1 MRCREV
7 KRRLNNG
14 RELTAEMEE
23 HLRECADCAAA
34 ARAAGDLVHAFRT
47 ARTADNLP
55 ATPLA
60 TVRERLAR
68 PEQEQYQ
75 KESRFMSTLREQF
88 SRRPRFSTGLVVAV
102 VAILFV
108 TLVPFSYDRTVG
120 YEVAFDGVTASGD
133 YTQTLPAALKA
144 LGYENTSV
152 NVVQNAGKGDYTI
165 ANLPSRQAAKEA
177 AAVFAVLTGSKAKPQ
192 INTVTETVSG
202 SLYAQV
208 RDGIIRIEV
217 DSAGK
222 SDSEI
227 ASEIEAKLADYG
239 FNDTQVQVN
248 TSADGQRQM
257 SIFIGD
263 ADAEPG
269 KQSEQTIELKMD
281 SGADKNVSFEVGGG
295 LEDSEMQQIIDA
307 NKDKSDSELES
318 LLEAKFA
325 EKGIPDAN
333 VTVTTKADGKRE
345 VQVDVN
351 QQKWNMDN

>member
-7 KRRLNNG
+7 KRRLNDG
-14 RELTAEMEE
+14 RKLTAEMEE
-23 HLRECADCAAA
+23 HLRVCADCAVA
-34 ARAAGDLVHAFRT
+34 ARAAGDLAHAFHT
-47 ARTADNLP
+47 AKTADNLP

-68 PEQEQYQ
+68 PEQEHYQ

-88 SRRPRFSTGLVVAV
+88 SRRPRFSTGLVIAVA
-102 VAILFV
+102 AILFV

-120 YEVAFDGVTASGD
+120 YEVAFDGVTANGD

-144 LGYENTSV
+144 LGYDNASV
-152 NVVQNAGKGDYTI
+152 NVTQDAGKATYTI
-165 ANLPSRQAAKEA
+165 ANLPTRAAAKEA
-177 AAVFAVLTGSKAKPQ
+177 AAVFAVLTGSKAEPQ
-192 INTVTETVSG
+192 INAVTETVSG

-208 RDGIIRIEV
+208 RDGVIRIEI

-248 TSADGQRQM
+248 TKPDGERQM

-263 ADAEPG
+263 ADAESG
-269 KQSEQTIELKMD
+269 KETEQTIELKMD
-281 SGADKNVSFEVGGG
+281 SSADENVSFEIGGG
-295 LEDSEMQQIIDA
+295 LEDSEMKQIIDA
-307 NKDKSDSELES
+307 NKNLSDSELES
-318 LLEAKFA
+318 LLESRFA

-333 VTVTTKADGKRE
+333 VIVTTRADGKRE

>member
-23 HLRECADCAAA
+23 HLRECAGCAAA
-34 ARAAGDLVHAFRT
+34 ARAAGDLARAFRM
-47 ARTADNLP
+47 AKTADNLP

-60 TVRERLAR
+60 TVREKVAR

-102 VAILFV
+102 VVILFV

-120 YEVAFDGVTASGD
+120 YEVAFNGVTASGD
-133 YTQTLPAALKA
+133 YTQTLPAALKV
-144 LGYENTSV
+144 LGYESASV
-152 NVVQNAGKGDYTI
+152 NVTQEAGKVNYTI
-165 ANLPSRQAAKEA
+165 GNLPSRVAAKEA
-177 AAVFAVLTGSKAKPQ
+177 AAVFAVLTGSKAQPQ
-192 INTVTETVSG
+192 INAVTETVSG

-208 RDGIIRIEV
+208 RDGIIRIEI

-227 ASEIEAKLADYG
+227 ASEIEARLADYG

-248 TSADGQRQM
+248 TSPDGQRQM

-263 ADAEPG
+263 ADAESG
-269 KQSEQTIELKMD
+269 KETEQTIELKMN
-281 SGADKNVSFEVGGG
+281 SGDDQNVSFEVGAG
-295 LEDSEMQQIIDA
+295 LDDSEMQQIIED
-307 NKDKSDSELES
+307 NKDMSDSELES
-318 LLEAKFA
+318 LLESKFA

-333 VTVTTKADGKRE
+333 VTVTTRADGKRE
-345 VQVDVN
+345 VQVDLN